1 VSSNLRNNCSR
12 NTQSLRVTWTV
23 QDSLMSNGVPCT
35 SVGGETRVACPTR
48 SPLGVLGLA
57 SCLWGCPSMS
67 PARTPT
73 TVSTPF
79 PGVKIRVSLYPAS
92 LRRSSRR
99 SYVFDVPR
107 RCSGMLRLSLAR
119 PEGYLD
125 LPQAKCGASVERPL
139 RRRMIE
145 GGSVARRKGWGAKE
159 SSASRR

>member
-1 VSSNLRNNCSR
+1 MRYVNFQ
-12 NTQSLRVTWTV
+12 TQSTRTV

-57 SCLWGCPSMS
+57 SCPWGCPSTS
-67 PARTPT
+67 PTRTPT

-79 PGVKIRVSLYPAS
+79 SGVKIRVSLYPAS
-92 LRRSSRR
+92 LRRSSRC
-99 SYVFDVPR
+99 SYVFNVPR
-107 RCSGMLRLSLAR
+107 WCSGMLRPSLAR
-119 PEGYLD
+119 LEGYLD
-125 LPQAKCGASVERPL
+125 LPQAECGASVERLL

-159 SSASRR
+159 SSASRH